1 MKKLFFILLVI
12 VAYNKSVAQNHFTF
26 IIKDSTT
33 TEVLP
38 GVNVILDETTNG
50 IASDGNGKGT
60 LNNIPNGEH
69 TIHFTFIGCPH
80 HGLIEIML
88 FHQKYLNYISR
99 VMLGAFIK

>member
-69 TIHFTFIGCPH
+69 TIHFTFIGIDLDV
-80 HGLIEIML
+80 LIFLVNLLMNL
-88 FHQKYLNYISR
+88 
-99 VMLGAFIK
+99 IKKTL